1 MDATLLREL
10 ITFGALGSLA
20 EELTE
25 KPAEELLSAETYA
38 KLDAIMAANEAAR
51 GPFDRLTST
60 AELLALLDESA
71 ARIIALIPEGGG
83 SDRKESESAGG
94 V

>member
-1 MDATLLREL
+1 MDTQILREL

-38 KLDAIMAANEAAR
+38 RLDALVAANE
-51 GPFDRLTST
+51 PFDRLTST
-60 AELLALLDESA
+60 AELLTLLDESA
-71 ARIIALIPEGGG
+71 ARIIALIAEGG
-83 SDRKESESAGG
+83 DAD
-94 V
+94 VQTDN